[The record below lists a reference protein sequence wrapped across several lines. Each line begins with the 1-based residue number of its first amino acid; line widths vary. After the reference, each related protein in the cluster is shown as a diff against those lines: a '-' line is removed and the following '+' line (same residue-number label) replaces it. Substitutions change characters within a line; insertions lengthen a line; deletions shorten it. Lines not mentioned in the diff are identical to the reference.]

1 MRKATAQSPGES
13 ISSSLPTLRV
23 ECSKLPPTKHTC
35 ACIFTHPTHHE
46 ERLEESIYV
55 LRLRLS
61 SLSAVTASEGALW
74 DCVHTFILRYSQLKV
89 WEFYLCGEILF
100 LNPLLGVE
108 DIGRVPRFSFKKHHI
123 NIPAYL
129 RFNILYSFL
138 HTFYCSY
145 LQCTWN
151 TLCNWQR
158 AQIFHLETVWWFHF
172 FFFFPPNSRCSTL

>member
-1 MRKATAQSPGES
+1 MESYCSITREVYFLLSSYPKGGILQTATHKTHVRMHIHVP
-13 ISSSLPTLRV
+13 
-23 ECSKLPPTKHTC
+23 HT
-35 ACIFTHPTHHE
+35 PWR
-46 ERLEESIYV
+46 RLEEAIPV

-61 SLSAVTASEGALW
+61 SLPAVTKSEGALW
-74 DCVHTFILRYSQLKV
+74 SCVHTFILRYRQLKV
-89 WEFYLCGEILF
+89 WELHLCGEILF

-172 FFFFPPNSRCSTL
+172 FFFFPP